1 MQNTVN
7 EITTK
12 HNKWI
17 ATTIDKVKLLVYIQT
32 KNTGNGKMNAT
43 NEQQNLLRKG
53 HN

>member
-17 ATTIDKVKLLVYIQT
+17 ATTIDKVKLVYKQKTLETAKWMLQT
-32 KNTGNGKMNAT
+32 NN
-43 NEQQNLLRKG
+43 RIC
-53 HN
+53 